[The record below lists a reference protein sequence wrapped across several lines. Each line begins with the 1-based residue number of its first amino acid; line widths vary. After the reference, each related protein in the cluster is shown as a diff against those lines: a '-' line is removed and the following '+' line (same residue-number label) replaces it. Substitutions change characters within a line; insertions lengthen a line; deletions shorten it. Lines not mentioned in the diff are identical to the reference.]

1 MLFEVAAL
9 RQALGLSKRRDAAAE
24 APEARALQCRVAE
37 VTASDT
43 TLMMSS
49 AEERVGESSA
59 AAMKL
64 RGSWC

>member
-37 VTASDT
+37 VS
-43 TLMMSS
+43 LL
-49 AEERVGESSA
+49 ESHS
-59 AAMKL
+59 L
-64 RGSWC
+64 